1 MTYRILI
8 VEDDNT
14 IREQLKNLLTG
25 NGYMAAAVEDFSD
38 VIGQV
43 KDFSPHLVLLDIR
56 LPGRTD
62 LRCVPESGL
71 FPIFP
76 SSLLP
81 AAIRIWTS

>member
-25 NGYMAAAVEDFSD
+25 NGYLAAAVEDFSD

-43 KDFSPHLVLLDIR
+43 KFFSPHLEI
-56 LPGRTD
+56 GRAH
-62 LRCVPESGL
+62 V
-71 FPIFP
+71 
-76 SSLLP
+76 
-81 AAIRIWTS
+81 